1 MSDSSPVSMH
11 EVLTCGDC
19 LISVCPIAHD
29 FTKAIRAG
37 PTLNVISRLF
47 NNIQFSGS
55 IVGKQFSSLNSMYLS
70 LNSHGTSQY
79 QELYKWNVQ
88 IFISKSVIQRGYLSK
103 CSLIQI
109 LRTRRMFLVHS
120 GFRAQLWLELQL
132 VSVVASYHLT
142 LQISNLQISISS
154 KSTTN

>member
-70 LNSHGTSQY
+70 LNSHGTSRY

-88 IFISKSVIQRGYLSK
+88 ILTSKKCDLERLPVQDVYKSK

-109 LRTRRMFLVHS
+109 LRTRRMFPVHS
-120 GFRAQLWLELQL
+120 GFRAQLWLEL
-132 VSVVASYHLT
+132 
-142 LQISNLQISISS
+142 
-154 KSTTN
+154 

>member
-47 NNIQFSGS
+47 NNIQFIGS
-55 IVGKQFSSLNSMYLS
+55 IVGKQLSSLNSMYLS
-70 LNSHGTSQY
+70 LNSHGTYVTISRT
-79 QELYKWNVQ
+79 VQ
-88 IFISKSVIQRGYLSK
+88 MERSYFDFKK
-103 CSLIQI
+103 CD
-109 LRTRRMFLVHS
+109 
-120 GFRAQLWLELQL
+120 LERLP
-132 VSVVASYHLT
+132 VKV
-142 LQISNLQISISS
+142 
-154 KSTTN
+154 